1 MDQFERRNPGFWE
14 VVKQVANEPRV
25 RTNTKLVLCVRREL
39 QRRARL
45 AARRA
50 AAVAQ
55 QANKNAGAG
64 AGGPEAEVSSP
75 ESSTE
80 ASSSAAESADKN
92 DGDEQE
98 ARAKWLRGAL
108 PGADGV
114 DDDAARQGSDGDGEW
129 AHRTAAQCV
138 SAAGPAPAMVAA
150 KPLPAVIKRFGEGVC
165 INPSRHEYDWF
176 GHNLVSPSD
185 VPALRERWKA
195 FEDTAAG
202 GAGDALTREAMD
214 AEQRFAYDIHE
225 YKIQNEPGWLQRAI

>member
-1 MDQFERRNPGFWE
+1 MKEEEEEEHIEEEEEDEDEEEEEEDDEDNEEEEEEE
-14 VVKQVANEPRV
+14 VE
-25 RTNTKLVLCVRREL
+25 E
-39 QRRARL
+39 
-45 AARRA
+45 
-50 AAVAQ
+50 
-55 QANKNAGAG
+55 
-64 AGGPEAEVSSP
+64 EE
-75 ESSTE
+75 EE
-80 ASSSAAESADKN
+80 F

-98 ARAKWLRGAL
+98 ARAKWLREAL

-202 GAGDALTREAMD
+202 GAAADVGTHIVGDD
-214 AEQRFAYDIHE
+214 
-225 YKIQNEPGWLQRAI
+225 G